1 MFGQLR
7 SRVEYQVGR
16 LMTAGRVAL
25 AVYRDEDQGVD
36 SDLFDSYASRMGRYR
51 LNTLYAEGK
60 QYRPANLLRAGDR
73 YTKRY
78 RHTRNIYNFVS
89 RVIDLEVN
97 KVYGGRIDWPGD
109 LHGGAIPIEPDAN
122 ASPMLITSLKQILKW
137 SNFGRQKDLYVRNG
151 SRLGDSFLKV
161 IPVFDLKEDDDG
173 KQSIT
178 WSKVRIEVLD
188 PHKVKDVQHNEA
200 GDLTFIHIEYEDI
213 GDDGKPFT
221 YGEKITKFDIAIFRG
236 DEEVS
241 RVPNTYGFV
250 PATHALHK
258 NIGRKWGVT
267 SFYTTLEKIDE
278 INDVASNTNDG
289 IRRGSNPLI
298 VTVGGKMSQP
308 DAEMRERDSLLVV
321 ELPKTDMSVETVTP
335 SIDIMGSIA
344 AQDKMTSEAEAD
356 VPQTSL
362 QRIRE
367 KSGDMSGVAIENSY
381 TDASDAIEAIQGN
394 YDEPLLRALQMA
406 CTIGGIIGLEDFP
419 YDIDS
424 YENGELDFYI
434 KERRVFSDRLA
445 PLDRARLI
453 LEAAQ
458 SPAWPI
464 IARDLEV
471 SDEDI
476 ALVMADAQERQAAQA
491 AAAIRGLAQGFN
503 MDEEDEGDEDE
514 EIVETA
520 E

>member
-1 MFGQLR
+1 MR
-7 SRVEYQVGR
+7 AARVGFE
-16 LMTAGRVAL
+16 
-25 AVYRDEDQGVD
+25 VYRDEDQGVD
-36 SDLFDSYASRMGRYR
+36 SDLFDTYAARMARYR

-109 LHGGAIPIEPDAN
+109 LATGAIPIEVDAN
-122 ASPMLITSLKQILKW
+122 AHPMLIKSIKKILRW

-151 SRLGDSFLKV
+151 ARLGDSFLKV
-161 IPVFDLKEDDDG
+161 IPVFD
-173 KQSIT
+173 IT
-178 WSKVRIEVLD
+178 PEGTMIPRKVRIEVLD
-188 PHKVKDVQHNEA
+188 PHRVKDWTSNES
-200 GDLTFIHIEYEDI
+200 GDLTWIQIEYIET
-213 GDDGKPFT
+213 DDAGKEFT
-221 YGEKITKFDIAIFRG
+221 YREEISKYDIKIYRD
-236 DEEVS
+236 DELLS
-241 RVPNTYGFV
+241 TTPNTYTFV
-250 PATHALHK
+250 PSTHALHK
-258 NIGRKWGVT
+258 NIGKKGGVT
-267 SFYTTLEKIDE
+267 SFHTTLEKIDE

-308 DAEMRERDSLLVV
+308 DPDLRERDSLLVV

-335 SIDIMGSIA
+335 SIDVQGSIA

-367 KSGDMSGVAIENSY
+367 KNGDMSGVAIENSY
-381 TDASDAIEAIQGN
+381 SDASDAIEAIQGN
-394 YDEPLLRALQMA
+394 YDEPLLRAIQMA
-406 CTIGGIIGLEDFP
+406 CTIGGVMGLPDFP
-419 YDIDS
+419 YDLNS

-434 KERRVFSDRLA
+434 KERKVFSDNLSKEA
-445 PLDRARLI
+445 RARLI

-476 ALVMADAQERQAAQA
+476 ALVQADAQERQAAQA

-503 MDEEDEGDEDE
+503 MDGEDEEGDEEVIDE
-514 EIVETA
+514 QTAVE
-520 E
+520 

>member
-1 MFGQLR
+1 MD
-7 SRVEYQVGR
+7 
-16 LMTAGRVAL
+16 AGRAAL
-25 AVYRDEDQGVD
+25 AVYRDEDQG
-36 SDLFDSYASRMGRYR
+36 FDSPYFDSLPARMGRYWR
-51 LNTLYAEGK
+51 NTLYEEGK
-60 QYRPANLLRAGDR
+60 QYRPANLLRAGAR
-73 YTKRY
+73 FTKRY
-78 RHTRNIYNFVS
+78 RHLRNIYNFVA

-97 KVYGGRIDWPGD
+97 SVYGGAIDWPGD
-109 LHGGAIPIEPDAN
+109 LATGAIPIEVDPN
-122 ASPMLITSLKQILKW
+122 ASPMLITSIKKVLKW

-161 IPVFDLKEDDDG
+161 IPVQKIVEDG
-173 KQSIT
+173 QGSQFLV

-188 PHKVKDVQHNEA
+188 PHKVKDVEHNES

-213 GDDGKPFT
+213 GDDGKPFV
-221 YGEKITKFDIAIFRG
+221 YGEKITKFDIAIFRN

-258 NIGRKWGVT
+258 NIGRKWGIT
-267 SFYTTLEKIDE
+267 SFHNTLEKIDE

-289 IRRGSNPLI
+289 IRRASNPLI
-298 VTVGGKMSQP
+298 VTIGGKMSQP
-308 DAEMRERDSLLVV
+308 DAEMRERDQILVV
-321 ELPKTDMSVETVTP
+321 ELPDTDMSVETVTP
-335 SIDIMGSIA
+335 TIDVAGSISS
-344 AQDKMTSEAEAD
+344 QDKMTSEAEAD

-367 KSGDMSGVAIENSY
+367 KNGDMSGVAIENSY
-381 TDASDAIEAIQGN
+381 KDASGAIQAIHGN

-406 CTIGGIIGLEDFP
+406 CTIGGVIGLEDFP
-419 YDIDS
+419 YDLES
-424 YENGELDFYI
+424 YEEGELDFYI
-434 KERRVFSDRLA
+434 KQRKLFSDNLSKEA
-445 PLDRARLI
+445 RARLI

>member
-1 MFGQLR
+1 M
-7 SRVEYQVGR
+7 YAGR
-16 LMTAGRVAL
+16 LGARVAYET
-25 AVYRDEDQGVD
+25 YRDEDQGVD
-36 SDLFDSYASRMGRYR
+36 SDLFDSYPSRMGRYR

-97 KVYGGRIDWPGD
+97 SVYGGQIDWPGD
-109 LHGGAIPIEPDAN
+109 LKTGAIPIEADAN
-122 ASPMLITSLKQILKW
+122 AHVKLITSLKKVLKW
-137 SNFGRQKDLYVRNG
+137 SNFGRQKDLYVRYG
-151 SRLGDSFLKV
+151 ARLGDSFLKV
-161 IPVFDLKEDDDG
+161 IPVFDILEDEDG
-173 KQSIT
+173 TPGIV
-178 WSKVRIEVLD
+178 WRKVRIEVLD
-188 PHKVKDVQHNEA
+188 PHKVRDVKHNES
-200 GDLTFIHIEYEDI
+200 GDVTWICIEYDDI
-213 GDDGKPFT
+213 GDDNKEFL
-221 YGEKITKFDIAIFRG
+221 YREEISKFDIKIYRD
-236 DEEVS
+236 DELVS
-241 RVPNTYGFV
+241 TTPNTYGFV
-250 PATHALHK
+250 PVTQALHK

-308 DAEMRERDSLLVV
+308 DPDMRERDHLLVV

-335 SIDIMGSIA
+335 TIDITGSIA

-367 KSGDMSGVAIENSY
+367 KNGDMSGVAIENSY
-381 TDASDAIEAIQGN
+381 KDASGAIQAIHGN

-419 YDIDS
+419 YTLES
-424 YENGELDFYI
+424 YESGEIDFYI
-434 KERRVFSDRLA
+434 KQRRLFSDSLSKEA
-445 PLDRARLI
+445 RARLI

-476 ALVMADAQERQAAQA
+476 ALVQSDAQERQAAQTA
-491 AAAIRGLAQGFN
+491 ASIRGLAQGFN
-503 MDEEDEGDEDE
+503 MDEGDEEGEEDEDE
-514 EIVETA
+514 DTEEIEAPEV
-520 E
+520 